1 MKMEER
7 YGFEEAL
14 ETDRRV
20 WAVFPKIQV
29 RLIRSMLGAKKD
41 MEGLAECLTTRLA
54 LENFEFQA
62 RKEDNDLRISIS
74 KCPWHD
80 MMVKYG
86 REALSERVGTTICN
100 AEYQTWASEFG
111 YDIFFLQEAQIC
123 KGDETCVLRFTTA
136 P

>member
-14 ETDRRV
+14 E
-20 WAVFPKIQV
+20 
-29 RLIRSMLGAKKD
+29 
-41 MEGLAECLTTRLA
+41 
-54 LENFEFQA
+54 NFEFQA
-62 RKEDNDLRISIS
+62 RKEENDLRISIS

-86 REALSERVGTTICN
+86 REALSEKVGTTICN
-100 AEYQTWASEFG
+100 TEYRTWASEFG
-111 YDIFFLQEAQIC
+111 YDIFFLQEAWIC
-123 KGDETCVLRFTTA
+123 KGDETCVLRFTKA